1 MENDRPQ
8 LYKSFINFTWFVA
21 VFVFVVIA
29 AGGIVRTTQSGMGCP
44 DWPTCFGRW
53 IPPTDASQLP
63 PDFEKY
69 LRKQDI
75 DHTFNVY
82 HTWIEYIN
90 RLAGALLGLF
100 LLIHTAW
107 SFAKFRKTNRP
118 ILWWS
123 LAVLVL
129 TGIQG
134 WLGKKVVDANLA
146 AVKVTAH
153 MLIALAIAAIPLY
166 IIHLLRQKPQVQNKM
181 LKVLSVATLI
191 VVLIQ
196 IVLGTQVREHIDEIS
211 RSFNYEQ
218 RNLWI
223 ERVGNIFIVHRSFS
237 WVVLFLSLLVF
248 AKGFRIKAIQKPS
261 WVVFSLVLFAFA
273 LGVILV
279 YASMPAFAQPLHLLA
294 GTALALTVFYL
305 QLKVE

>member
-1 MENDRPQ
+1 MKNENA
-8 LYKSFINFTWFVA
+8 SFIKYTWFVA
-21 VFVFVVIA
+21 IFVFVVIA

-53 IPPTDASQLP
+53 IPPTDTSQLP

-75 DHTFNVY
+75 DHTFNAY

-100 LLIHTAW
+100 LLIHTVW
-107 SFAKFRKTNRP
+107 SFARFRRTNRR
-118 ILWWS
+118 IFWWS
-123 LAVLVL
+123 VAVLVL

-166 IIHLLRQKPQVQNKM
+166 IIHLLRQKPLVQNKQ
-181 LKVLSVATLI
+181 LKILAISTLI
-191 VVLIQ
+191 AVLIQ
-196 IVLGTQVREHIDEIS
+196 IVMGTQVREHIDEIS

-223 ERVGNIFIVHRSFS
+223 ERVGKIFIIHRSFS
-237 WVVLFLSLLVF
+237 WIVLLLSIAVF
-248 AKGFRIKAIQKPS
+248 VKGFKHPLVQKPS
-261 WVVFSLVLFAFA
+261 WLVLALAGISVA
-273 LGVILV
+273 LGVTMAWFSI
-279 YASMPAFAQPLHLLA
+279 PAFAQPLHLLS
-294 GTALALTVFYL
+294 GTILALTVFYL